1 MNDQPPKPTMF
12 LGASAQQFRMAKA
25 LRANETEAER
35 VLWSKLSGKQL
46 GVKFRRQHPL
56 HDFIVDF
63 YCHSHRLVIE
73 VDGGIHQTTQNQSYD
88 TSRSETFKSFGIQT
102 IRFSNE
108 EVIHQTDIVIASI
121 KSTLSSI
128 SVNALTKIPPS
139 GGQGPE

>member
-1 MNDQPPKPTMF
+1 MKDQSPKPDMF
-12 LGASAQQFRMAKA
+12 LGASAHQFQMAKT

-63 YCHSHRLVIE
+63 YCHYHRLVIE
-73 VDGGIHQTTQNQSYD
+73 VDGAIHQTSQNQSYD
-88 TSRSETFKSFGIQT
+88 ESRSEAFTSFGIKT

-108 EVIHQTDIVIASI
+108 EVINHTDTVITSI
-121 KSTLSSI
+121 K
-128 SVNALTKIPPS
+128 NMLTKIPPS
-139 GGQGPE
+139 GGQGAE